1 MVADVRIA
9 TCYGHVK
16 HADVHLLRAIRAAG
30 MDGND
35 IALGECASANAAL
48 AHLGRDGDYSPL
60 PQGAVEM
67 AADWMREA
75 QLQETA

>member
-1 MVADVRIA
+1 MCTSSTQTSISCGRSGQRGWTA
-9 TCYGHVK
+9 TT
-16 HADVHLLRAIRAAG
+16 
-30 MDGND
+30 

>member
-9 TCYGHVK
+9 TCYVHVE

-35 IALGECASANAAL
+35 YSV
-48 AHLGRDGDYSPL
+48 GR
-60 PQGAVEM
+60 
-67 AADWMREA
+67 MRVR
-75 QLQETA
+75 